1 MDPSLEGS
9 QALTPGGSLALGVAE
24 LLESFMHQGH
34 RTHRRTSSNGSS
46 SSFRLHRRQGS
57 NGSACNGSPVKRMS
71 TSHSASS
78 FQKSHSHRSSLNTT
92 PVRRGSSSGVISYSN
107 LDVTDSDNDYNECES
122 ETQTST
128 VDPVTSTSANES
140 TVSHPTHNESTRSRN
155 GGNQP
160 QLNSLEFYS
169 TESSVDAR
177 GSDGGHDGDMDWS
190 GSEDEVLQGQSS
202 GLEPNDSNEDL
213 LVSPHP
219 DSDIV
224 SSSSSPELLAST
236 STTDLITPPPQLPH
250 KTAQQRSNDRAWSP
264 EVVTFQ
270 PGKRRSSLEGVF
282 SAASRRKFSR
292 ENSPLAISAASSS
305 PVARLI
311 SQYDSNPPSS
321 SCSTATLTEDHQPA
335 PVATAPEIPFHIRRS
350 VKAYGNYS
358 PKLDGVLGTQTSRL
372 LLSYCISRSHGT
384 VVCTTTC
391 KERNYCRPRDPASWT
406 NMAATPD
413 DCERT
418 ATVALPTAASG
429 GSISGDLGTSAA
441 LDAFSTVYEFPLT
454 RF

>member
-9 QALTPGGSLALGVAE
+9 QALTPGGGSLALGVAE
-24 LLESFMHQGH
+24 LLESFKHQGH

-46 SSFRLHRRQGS
+46 GSFRLHRRQGS

-71 TSHSASS
+71 SSHSASS

-92 PVRRGSSSGVISYSN
+92 PVRRGSSSGVIPYSN

-155 GGNQP
+155 GGNHP

-202 GLEPNDSNEDL
+202 ELEPNDSNEDL

-264 EVVTFQ
+264 EVVIFQ

-358 PKLDGVLGTQTSRL
+358 PKQVEEAFETGTLFYYS
-372 LLSYCISRSHGT
+372 LSI
-384 VVCTTTC
+384 
-391 KERNYCRPRDPASWT
+391 
-406 NMAATPD
+406 
-413 DCERT
+413 
-418 ATVALPTAASG
+418 
-429 GSISGDLGTSAA
+429 
-441 LDAFSTVYEFPLT
+441 
-454 RF
+454 